1 MSQVGLR
8 WNICIV
14 LRNLLHD
21 DDAHFILLP
30 EILLI
35 S

>member
-1 MSQVGLR
+1 MSQVWLR
-8 WNICIV
+8 LNICIV
-14 LRNLLHD
+14 LRNLLH